1 MGTAN
6 REKKTGETGRVAS
19 APASASLN
27 PDGVEAFTGR
37 QALGILALGLL
48 VAVSYIPVMLWGG
61 FVWDDRVITDAEL
74 LHKLS
79 GLWRIWFS
87 PNDLNVWEGHYWPL
101 VYTSFWLEHKLWG
114 LNPLGYH
121 VVNVVLHFVNTLL
134 LWRLL
139 ARLVVPG
146 SWVVAA
152 VFAVHP
158 VHVESVAWVIERK
171 DLLSTLFYLAACLT
185 WVRFGAAPR
194 LGSGRYF
201 LTLALFVWGLLCKSI
216 VVTLPAALLLWSWW
230 KQGRVSGADWLRVVP
245 FFAVG
250 LGIVGADVS
259 FIRAKEDVAFDYSM
273 VERVLIAAHALW
285 FYAGKLLWP
294 DGLAIIYPHWAVGV
308 ANPVAWGYVFAA
320 GALPTA
326 LWLLRH
332 RMGRGPLAGVV
343 FFAVTLVPV
352 LGFVDYGYMQF
363 SFVADRYQYLAG
375 IGVLAAGIG
384 AAAYGLGH
392 IRYGGMGRWGVGGV
406 VLIALVVLGTL
417 TWRQAGLYRDNVTF
431 YKHILSHNPTARSI
445 QYNLGNTLLTAQR
458 SEEAL
463 AAFRIA
469 VEQNPDSVNAHSN
482 TGRALMDLDRLDE
495 AEERLRHALEMD
507 PRHTVSLQNLALVRI
522 RQQRHD
528 EALDVYRRLIKIDP
542 GNAGGHSGMGIALHY
557 LGRTDEALQSIDRA
571 LSLDPTY
578 AEALNNRE
586 LMPQVKAHA
595 DAGFALMEE
604 GRLDEAEKH
613 LRYVLKI
620 DPVYTVSIENL
631 ALLQL
636 RRQRYG
642 EALVLYQR
650 LVALDADNA
659 KAWSGMGIAFYY
671 LDRTDEALQS
681 IDRALSLDPTLEA
694 ARVNRAAMRESLQ
707 RSGQ

>member
-1 MGTAN
+1 MGKVR
-6 REKKTGETGRVAS
+6 REKKTPRVEPATELGSSARERAS
-19 APASASLN
+19 AVANPAA
-27 PDGVEAFTGR
+27 GEAFTGG
-37 QALGILALGLL
+37 QAFGVLALVLL
-48 VAVSYIPVMLWGG
+48 VGVSYTPAALWGG
-61 FVWDDRVITDAEL
+61 FVWDDRGIIESKAIHE
-74 LHKLS
+74 LS

-87 PNDLNVWEGHYWPL
+87 PRDVLRWEAHYWPL

-121 VVNVVLHFVNTLL
+121 VVNVVLHFVNTVL

-139 ARLVVPG
+139 ARLAVPG

-185 WVRFGAAPR
+185 WVRFGVAPR

-201 LTLALFVWGLLCKSI
+201 LTLVLFVWGLLCKSI
-216 VVTLPAALLLWSWW
+216 VVTLPTALVLWPWW

-245 FFAVG
+245 FFVVG
-250 LGIVGADVS
+250 LGIVVADVS
-259 FIRAKEDVAFDYSM
+259 FSRLKENVALDYSM

-392 IRYGGMGRWGVGGV
+392 IRYGSMGRWGVGGV
-406 VLIALVVLGTL
+406 VLIVLVVLGTL
-417 TWRQAGLYRDNVTF
+417 TWRQAGLYRDRLTF
-431 YKHILSHNPTARSI
+431 YSHIVSHNPTARSA
-445 QYNLGNTLLTAQR
+445 QYNLGTALLDAQR
-458 SEEAL
+458 TEEAL
-463 AAFRIA
+463 EAFRLA
-469 VEQNPDSVNAHSN
+469 TEQRPDHVKAYTN
-482 TGRALMDLDRLDE
+482 TGTALMRLGRTDE
-495 AEERLRHALEMD
+495 AEKSLRRALD
-507 PRHTVSLQNLALVRI
+507 INPRHGISLLNLAAVNI
-522 RQQRHD
+522 RQGRD
-528 EALDVYRRLIKIDP
+528 AEALNLYRRLIEVAP
-542 GNAGGHSGMGIALHY
+542 RNAAAHAGMSIALRN
-557 LGRTDEALQSIDRA
+557 LGRTDEALRSIDRA
-571 LSLDPTY
+571 LSLDPTQKH
-578 AEALNNRE
+578 ALRNRE
-586 LMPQVKAHA
+586 LIQK
-595 DAGFALMEE
+595 
-604 GRLDEAEKH
+604 
-613 LRYVLKI
+613 
-620 DPVYTVSIENL
+620 
-631 ALLQL
+631 
-636 RRQRYG
+636 
-642 EALVLYQR
+642 
-650 LVALDADNA
+650 
-659 KAWSGMGIAFYY
+659 
-671 LDRTDEALQS
+671 
-681 IDRALSLDPTLEA
+681 
-694 ARVNRAAMRESLQ
+694 SLQ
-707 RSGQ
+707 QSGQ